1 MFDMPKSMKRS
12 KTVLALF
19 IAFVLVTP
27 LFGQIPWPPISPEEM
42 ALKDCPEQP
51 GASAI
56 CLYYEKI
63 TDHEQFTT
71 KVFKRLKIL
80 TAAGR
85 EQANIEIFFY
95 KGTQLVTD
103 IEARVVPPDGRSLTF
118 RGQIFEKT
126 AIRTRAIRVAVKTF
140 ALPDVQPGCIIDYR
154 YKIVPDSD
162 GSSSKDDELLAELQL
177 SKGKPEE
184 GGYPKSFEILSF
196 PAVHWDLQGDLFIR
210 KARFEYISCPYI
222 WVLFQ
227 RSCRLAWVA
236 HAPANYEPEI
246 KGSRVNFE
254 IQNVPAFVEEEF
266 MTPEESERMSVD
278 VFYLDLR
285 VRDYKEY
292 WEREC
297 KTWQKSAQ
305 KFIGNPGK
313 LVPEVQTLVGDEESP
328 VERLKKIYE
337 RAQSIRN
344 LSYEKGLTRKQ
355 RKEQKIKVNKT
366 AADVLERNYGLR
378 SDITRTFVALAR
390 AAGFDA
396 NVARVS
402 TRDDKLFRIMLLTF
416 YDQLDSELAEV
427 QLGEKTMLFDPATP
441 FCPFGLV
448 HWSRSRAAAVRFSD
462 KPPAFF
468 TTPDYPPLLALTQRE
483 VVLRLNSQSHLTGTI
498 KTTYTGHEALVRR
511 LEHIHNDRED
521 IRKSLE
527 EELAGILPLGASV
540 MMKNLDNIDNNNPA
554 LVVEYDVT
562 IPGLVTLAGDHMLLP
577 ASPLL
582 GAKQYPFRHA
592 QRRYPVYFPYSF
604 REFND
609 IVIVIPEGL
618 TVETRPEPKKTQSDF
633 SSYSLV
639 CVQEGPQKLHIQRD
653 LVIQKNYFPVEQYAA
668 IKAFYD
674 MVRTHDEE
682 QFVLGKGKK

>member
-1 MFDMPKSMKRS
+1 MFDMSKSMKRS

-19 IAFVLVTP
+19 ISLVLVPP
-27 LFGQIPWPPISPEEM
+27 LFGQMPWPPISSEEM
-42 ALKDCPEQP
+42 NLKDCAEQP
-51 GASAI
+51 GAAAI
-56 CLYYEKI
+56 CLYYEHI

-71 KVFKRLKIL
+71 KVFKRLKVL

-85 EQANIEIFFY
+85 EQANIEIPFY
-95 KGTQLVTD
+95 KGTQLIKD
-103 IEARVVPPDGRSLTF
+103 IEARVVSPDGRTLTF

-126 AIRTRAIRVAVKTF
+126 AVRTRGIRVAVKTF
-140 ALPDVQPGCIIDYR
+140 ALPGVQPGCIIDYR

-162 GSSSKDDELLAELQL
+162 SSSSKDDELLAELQL
-177 SKGKPEE
+177 SMGKPDE
-184 GGYPKSFEILSF
+184 GGYPKSLEILSF
-196 PAVHWDLQGDLFIR
+196 PAVHWDLQDDFFIR
-210 KARFEYISCPYI
+210 KARFEYISWPYMWI
-222 WVLFQ
+222 LFQ

-246 KGSRVNFE
+246 KGNRVNFE

-278 VFYLDLR
+278 VFYLDHR
-285 VRDYKEY
+285 IRDNTEY

-297 KTWQKSAQ
+297 RTWQKSAES
-305 KFIGNPGK
+305 FIGNPRK
-313 LVPEVQTLVGDEESP
+313 LVPQVQTLAGNEESP
-328 VERLKKIYE
+328 VERLKKLYE
-337 RAQSIRN
+337 RVQSIRN

-366 AADVLERNYGLR
+366 ATDVLERNYGLR

-396 NVARVS
+396 DVARVS
-402 TRDDKLFRIMLLTF
+402 TRDDKFFRIMLLTF
-416 YDQLDSELAEV
+416 YNQLDSELAEV
-427 QLGEKTMLFDPATP
+427 RLGEKTMLFDPATP

-448 HWSRSRAAAVRFSD
+448 HWSRSGTAAVHFSD
-462 KPPAFF
+462 KPPGFC
-468 TTPDYPPLLALTQRE
+468 TTPAYPPELALTQRE
-483 VVLRLNSQSHLTGTI
+483 AVLQLNPQGHLAGTV

-511 LEHIHNDRED
+511 IEHIQDDQGD

-540 MMKNLDNIDNNNPA
+540 TIKGLDNIDNNNPA
-554 LVVEYDVT
+554 LIVEYDVT
-562 IPGLVTLAGDHMLLP
+562 IPGIVTLAGDRMLLP
-577 ASPLL
+577 ASPFL

-592 QRRYPVYFPYSF
+592 QRRYPVYFPYPF

-609 IVIVIPEGL
+609 VVIAIPEGL
-618 TVETRPEPKKTQSDF
+618 TVETRPGPKKTKSDF
-633 SSYSLV
+633 SSYSLI
-639 CVQEGPQKLHIQRD
+639 CVQEAPQKLHIQRD

-674 MVRTHDEE
+674 AVRSHDEE
-682 QFVLGKGKK
+682 QFVLGQRK